1 MPDAEADYT
10 IDWDDAPAAPLPP
23 PRAAGKA
30 RATREV
36 IPRYEPDDHDEDGT
50 GPDIPAKTDRD
61 LAVIQGAA
69 ARRAS
74 RDAGAS
80 QDEVKSGTVTDPGDQ
95 VELLGKS
102 FRIADRIGLMPL
114 LKFSSAADVDTSDP
128 RALSAMYSLLRDCI
142 YAGEPGCGECE
153 DCEAG
158 NDRSC
163 ASYARG
169 DWGAFEEHA
178 MITKADAED
187 LLDVVSKVLEI
198 VSGRP
203 QQPRSGSSAGPRR
216 TRRAST
222 GRSSGKAGRASRR

>member
-23 PRAAGKA
+23 PRAAARA

-36 IPRYEPDDHDEDGT
+36 IPRYEPDDRDEDGT
-50 GPDIPAKTDRD
+50 GPDLPAKTDRD
-61 LAVIQGAA
+61 LAVIQGTA
-69 ARRAS
+69 ARQAN
-74 RDAGAS
+74 RDAS
-80 QDEVKSGTVTDPGDQ
+80 QDEVKAGVVADAGDQ

-128 RALSAMYSLLRDCI
+128 RAMSAMYSLLRDCI
-142 YAGEPGCGECE
+142 YAGEPGCGECA

-163 ASYARG
+163 ASYVRG
-169 DWGAFEEHA
+169 DWNAFEEHA
-178 MITKADAED
+178 MITKADAEA
-187 LLDVVSKVLEI
+187 LLDVVAKVLEL

-203 QQPRSGSSAGPRR
+203 TPPPAGSSPGQRR

-222 GRSSGKAGRASRR
+222 GSSSRTARGRGSRR